1 MGAIA
6 DSVLEAG
13 GTVIGIIPE
22 RLAAKEIAH
31 NGLTE
36 LHVVKSM
43 HERKAA
49 MAEMSEGFIAMPG
62 GFGTIEE
69 FCEVLTWSQLGFQKK
84 PCGLLNTLGF
94 YNSLIELFD
103 DMTRKEFVMPVHRN
117 LVIVSED
124 PDDMIDR
131 VSNYVH
137 TAPDKW
143 LTKEEL

>member
-1 MGAIA
+1 
-6 DSVLEAG
+6 
-13 GTVIGIIPE
+13 
-22 RLAAKEIAH
+22 
-31 NGLTE
+31 
-36 LHVVKSM
+36 
-43 HERKAA
+43 

-69 FCEVLTWSQLGFQKK
+69 YCEVLTWSQLGFQKK

-94 YNSLIELFD
+94 YNSLIDLFD
-103 DMTRKEFVMPVHRN
+103 DMTRKEFVMQVHRD

-124 PDDMIDR
+124 PDDIIEK